1 MWRSKDVEHEGTWR
15 RRSLE
20 KRGGRRRK
28 KREKEDVCGEILT
41 KERM

>member
-1 MWRSKDVEHEGTWR
+1 MKELGEEEVSRKEE
-15 RRSLE
+15 
-20 KRGGRRRK
+20 GRRRK